1 MICSLSHSSFD
12 VVDQFTIN
20 PSRASE
26 ITIAEDITTTGGD
39 MFGGEFG
46 EFDLGG
52 GEFGGGWRTLKFL
65 GPLRVWHLQMRRIK
79 LVGYL
84 CRYCSI
90 VCGACICVCIPPH
103 SCITSK

>member
-1 MICSLSHSSFD
+1 MICYLFHSSFD

-26 ITIAEDITTTGGD
+26 ITIAEDITTTAGD

-52 GEFGGGWRTLKFL
+52 GEFGGGMEDIEVPRASKSVAFADEKDRTD
-65 GPLRVWHLQMRRIK
+65 GASMQ
-79 LVGYL
+79 
-84 CRYCSI
+84 
-90 VCGACICVCIPPH
+90 VCCFRF
-103 SCITSK
+103 